1 MVIRHGEYRAVIKK
15 ATREK
20 NLYVY
25 RVFRGEGNKH
35 IAWGRE
41 RDCNAA
47 VHKAEQAITDLL
59 ARDAETRHR
68 EEANLGLA
76 G

>member
-15 ATREK
+15 ATRQQ

-25 RVFRGEGNKH
+25 RVFRGEGTKH

-47 VHKAEQAITDLL
+47 VRKAEQAITDFL

-68 EEANLGLA
+68 EEEDLRLA